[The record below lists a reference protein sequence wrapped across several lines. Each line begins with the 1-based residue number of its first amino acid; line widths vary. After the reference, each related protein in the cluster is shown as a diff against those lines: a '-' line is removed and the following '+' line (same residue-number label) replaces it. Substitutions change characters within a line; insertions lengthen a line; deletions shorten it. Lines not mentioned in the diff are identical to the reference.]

1 MRNKMKN
8 YLGALV
14 WVLLLSHNTAMANEV
29 AADILVKGSTSW
41 DGGAIAYPQGKA
53 ELIVQK
59 ITITPGGKKEI
70 SLAMHCH
77 TIPLAAYVTK
87 GSLKVVKAS
96 GEEKVFKAGDA
107 FIEVMKTWHKGVFN
121 EDAELIVFYAGEKD
135 VPVSTKKDGNA
146 DLIKLCN

>member
-1 MRNKMKN
+1 MKY
-8 YLGALV
+8 YLAAAASLF
-14 WVLLLSHNTAMANEV
+14 LLLQNTVTAKEV
-29 AADILVKGSTSW
+29 TADILVKGSTSW

-59 ITITPGGKKEI
+59 IAIASGGKEI

-96 GEEKVFKAGDA
+96 GEEKMFKAGDA
-107 FIEVMKTWHKGVFN
+107 FIEVMKTWHKGVFT

-135 VPVSTKKDGNA
+135 VPISTKKDGDAN
-146 DLIKLCN
+146 LIKLCK

>member
-1 MRNKMKN
+1 MKN
-8 YLGALV
+8 YLGAIV
-14 WVLLLSHNTAMANEV
+14 WALLLLHNAAMAKEV
-29 AADILVKGSTSW
+29 TADILVKGSTSW
-41 DGGAIAYPQGKA
+41 DGGTIAYPQGKA

-59 ITITPGGKKEI
+59 ITVSPGDKEI

-87 GSLKVVKAS
+87 GSLKVVKAN
-96 GEEKVFKAGDA
+96 GEEKMFKAGDA

-121 EDAELIVFYAGEKD
+121 EEAELIVFYAGEKD
-135 VPVSTKKDGNA
+135 VPVSTKKDGSA